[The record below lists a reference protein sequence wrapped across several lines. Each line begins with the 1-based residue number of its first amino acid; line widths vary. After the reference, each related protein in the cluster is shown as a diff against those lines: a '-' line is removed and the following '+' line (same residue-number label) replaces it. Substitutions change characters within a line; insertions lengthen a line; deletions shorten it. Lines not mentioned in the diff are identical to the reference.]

1 MNIEALSMLYKE
13 YVASNMLKYL
23 LTYKLSQDP
32 LENFFSSVRASLGSN
47 NNPTCLQFIAAIKRL
62 ISGSVNKS
70 DIGNCIWDDSI
81 SLLVHQPT
89 LQVAIDET
97 TDEYDLQ
104 ENLSVE
110 LREKTFF

>member
-1 MNIEALSMLYKE
+1 MK
-13 YVASNMLKYL
+13 
-23 LTYKLSQDP
+23 
-32 LENFFSSVRASLGSN
+32 G
-47 NNPTCLQFIAAIKRL
+47 L
-62 ISGSVNKS
+62 ISGSANKS

-110 LREKTFF
+110 LREKTFFLIDFKSILKGQNVYTT